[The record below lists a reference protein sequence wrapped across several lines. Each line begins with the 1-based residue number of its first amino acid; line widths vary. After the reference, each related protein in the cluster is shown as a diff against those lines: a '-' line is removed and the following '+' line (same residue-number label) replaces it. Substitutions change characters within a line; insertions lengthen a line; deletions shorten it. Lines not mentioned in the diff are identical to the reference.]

1 MREKD
6 EVSADK
12 KDITPPLESMMPSRM
27 EETRGRTEQ
36 AMPVH
41 LGDPPEAQEEKYL
54 YTHTHTQML
63 VCTQRKLASISLLF
77 PGQMEG
83 GDGRGRDRMRHQ
95 RP

>member
-6 EVSADK
+6 EVSAGK
-12 KDITPPLESMMPSRM
+12 KNITPPPLESMMPSRM

-41 LGDPPEAQEEKYL
+41 LVDLKHRKRN
-54 YTHTHTQML
+54 TCTHTQML

-77 PGQMEG
+77 PGQIEG
-83 GDGRGRDRMRHQ
+83 RRREGTGWDEASAALES
-95 RP
+95 